1 MKKKIFFGVATMF
14 FAVATMFNMN
24 IVQSSSAGDVSLES
38 IMIMQKAQAEFRINP
53 PWEKVCHPNLRKC
66 TWRMISDNK
75 SCTHDMHC
83 W

>member
-53 PWEKVCHPNLRKC
+53 PWESLPSQFKKMYMEN
-66 TWRMISDNK
+66 D
-75 SCTHDMHC
+75 
-83 W
+83 